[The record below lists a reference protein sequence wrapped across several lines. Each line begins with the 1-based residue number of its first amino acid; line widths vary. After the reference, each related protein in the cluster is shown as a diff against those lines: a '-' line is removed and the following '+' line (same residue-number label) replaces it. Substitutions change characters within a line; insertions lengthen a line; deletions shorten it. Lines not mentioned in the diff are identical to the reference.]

1 MVEAPCACAHGISIL
16 VRHTK
21 ILTRCTL
28 LKSPRSIPIAAIVAP
43 GSLTVFPQST
53 NETVSLPVRQLDFNY
68 TNFGT
73 FVGGGSTELLGD
85 PRIYNLAFRTASTGE
100 MIALDS
106 PGHYPNFSYHLD
118 FRGPAVKCASASE
131 EFLYNLTYQYGV
143 KADTMIKMRFLAWTN
158 TLLETPPEDEA
169 IRFPGTSPKDARLYS
184 RVYVMT
190 NEGSWNVTRTYNGT
204 EHRRYRQVNV
214 TECFL
219 YNASY
224 SVDYRF
230 EYPSQSQ
237 YASVSDWLNP
247 VTSLSNR
254 EQRGDN
260 LTVQEILSY
269 ATVMDSFTQMLVG
282 EAKKDKYR
290 VEKVTSTIWKLCP
303 IGWKD
308 GVVVAQG
315 LEELFQN
322 ITLGLLSDDA
332 LM

>member
-1 MVEAPCACAHGISIL
+1 MVRRTEILIKCTPLIS
-16 VRHTK
+16 
-21 ILTRCTL
+21 
-28 LKSPRSIPIAAIVAP
+28 SRSIPIAAIVAP

-53 NETVSLPVRQLDFNY
+53 NETISLPVRQLDFNY

-73 FVGGGSTELLGD
+73 FVGGGSTELLGN

-100 MIALDS
+100 TIELDS
-106 PGHYPNFSYHLD
+106 PGHYQNISYHLD

-143 KADTMIKMRFLAWTN
+143 KADTMIKYRFLSWTD
-158 TLLETPPEDEA
+158 TLLETPPEDEV
-169 IRFPGTSPKDARLYS
+169 IRFPGTRPEDARLYS

-204 EHRRYRQVNV
+204 ESLRYRQVNV
-214 TECFL
+214 TECLL

-224 SVDYRF
+224 SVDFRF
-230 EYPSQSQ
+230 EYPSQTRN
-237 YASVSDWLNP
+237 ASVSDWLNP
-247 VTSLSNR
+247 VVSLSNR

-260 LTVQEILSY
+260 LTVQETLSY
-269 ATVMDSFTQMLVG
+269 AAVMDAFTQMLVG
-282 EAKKDKYR
+282 EARKDKYR
-290 VEKVTSTIWKLCP
+290 VEKVTSTIWKLSP

-308 GVVVAQG
+308 GAAVVHG

>member
-1 MVEAPCACAHGISIL
+1 MV
-16 VRHTK
+16 RRTK
-21 ILTRCTL
+21 ILIKCTPL
-28 LKSPRSIPIAAIVAP
+28 ISSRSIPIAAIVAP

-53 NETVSLPVRQLDFNY
+53 NETISLPVRQLDFNY
-68 TNFGT
+68 SNFGT

-100 MIALDS
+100 TIELDS
-106 PGHYPNFSYHLD
+106 PGHYQNISYHLD

-143 KADTMIKMRFLAWTN
+143 KADTMIKYRFLSWTD
-158 TLLETPPEDEA
+158 TLLETPPEDEV
-169 IRFPGTSPKDARLYS
+169 IRFPGTRPEDARIYS

-204 EHRRYRQVNV
+204 ESLRYRQVNV
-214 TECFL
+214 TECLL

-224 SVDYRF
+224 SVDFRF
-230 EYPSQSQ
+230 EYPSQTRN
-237 YASVSDWLNP
+237 ASVSDWLNP
-247 VTSLSNR
+247 VVSLSNR

-260 LTVQEILSY
+260 LTVQETLSY
-269 ATVMDSFTQMLVG
+269 AAVMDAFTQMLVG
-282 EAKKDKYR
+282 EARKDKYR
-290 VEKVTSTIWKLCP
+290 VEKVTSTIWKLSP

-308 GVVVAQG
+308 GAAVVHG

>member
-1 MVEAPCACAHGISIL
+1 MVRRTE
-16 VRHTK
+16 
-21 ILTRCTL
+21 ILTECTPL
-28 LKSPRSIPIAAIVAP
+28 ISSRSIPIAAIVAP

-53 NETVSLPVRQLDFNY
+53 NETISLPVRQLDFNY

-73 FVGGGSTELLGD
+73 FVGGGSTELLGN

-100 MIALDS
+100 TIELDS
-106 PGHYPNFSYHLD
+106 PGHYQNISYHLD

-143 KADTMIKMRFLAWTN
+143 KADTMIKYRFLSWTD
-158 TLLETPPEDEA
+158 TLLETPPEDEV
-169 IRFPGTSPKDARLYS
+169 IRFPGTRPEDARLYS

-204 EHRRYRQVNV
+204 ASLRYRQVNV
-214 TECFL
+214 TECLL

-224 SVDYRF
+224 SVDFRF
-230 EYPSQSQ
+230 EYPSQTRN
-237 YASVSDWLNP
+237 ASVSDWLNP
-247 VTSLSNR
+247 VVSLSNR

-260 LTVQEILSY
+260 LTVQETLSY
-269 ATVMDSFTQMLVG
+269 AAVMDAFTQMLVG
-282 EAKKDKYR
+282 EARKDKYR
-290 VEKVTSTIWKLCP
+290 VEKVTSTIWKLSP

-308 GVVVAQG
+308 GAAVVHG